1 MKRLFLSFVLLL
13 FLLIPRA
20 RAEESLPAVNPSDLP
35 DVSVWQTALDESD
48 LSLNVSD
55 ILRTLIQGDPQTA
68 LQPLLTLA
76 QRTWNEEFPRIGS
89 LILRLTAPALLWA
102 IARQLT
108 AQNRLSG
115 AAGLVC
121 YLIGAL
127 IMLEVFYRELSFAQE
142 TISRISALTDRIFP
156 VLTAL
161 MSASG
166 RAQTA
171 GLIQTLISLC
181 GGVLTEFIHRIIS
194 VLCASAAI
202 LAAAG
207 NLSERMPLKGL
218 FKLCCG
224 AGSWLLGGV
233 MALFAGM
240 TALGGVLGS
249 ARDGMALRTAKYA
262 GGSLLP
268 IVGGDVAG
276 TMDSMVYSA
285 ALVRQAAGVTGVLVM
300 LGICLRPVIRLTLT
314 MLAYMLS
321 AALLETVADGAL
333 RRCME
338 QLGQCI
344 RLLLAASLAC
354 AVLFIMLIGVCLGSM
369 GG

>member
-1 MKRLFLSFVLLL
+1 MNRLLL
-13 FLLIPRA
+13 ALALLLVLIPRA
-20 RAEESLPAVNPSDLP
+20 RAEESVPALNPSDLP
-35 DVSVWQTALDESD
+35 DLSSWQTALDESD
-48 LSLNVSD
+48 IPLAPADLLHSL
-55 ILRTLIQGDPQTA
+55 TQGDPQSA
-68 LQPLLTLA
+68 LQPLIAFA
-76 QRTWNEEFPRIGS
+76 QRVWSEEFPRIGS
-89 LILRLTAPALLWA
+89 LILQLTAPALLWA
-102 IARQLT
+102 VARQLT

-115 AAGLVC
+115 TAGLVC
-121 YLIGAL
+121 YLIGAGM
-127 IMLEVFYRELSFAQE
+127 MLTVFTRELSSAQQ
-142 TISRISALTDRIFP
+142 TVSRISALTDRVFP

-171 GLIQTLISLC
+171 GLIQTFVSLC
-181 GGVLTEFIHRIIS
+181 GGMLTEFIGRIIS
-194 VLCASAAI
+194 VLCPSAAV

-218 FKLCCG
+218 FKLCCS

-233 MALFAGM
+233 MMLFAGM

-262 GGSLLP
+262 AGSLLP

-300 LGICLRPVIRLTLT
+300 LGICLRPVIRLMLTL
-314 MLAYMLS
+314 LAYMLS
-321 AALLETVADGAL
+321 AALLETIADGAL

-338 QLGQCI
+338 QMGQCI
-344 RLLLAASLAC
+344 RLLLAAALAC
-354 AVLFIMLIGVCLGSM
+354 AVLFIMLVGVCLGSI
-369 GG
+369 GS

>member
-1 MKRLFLSFVLLL
+1 MNRLFFLFVLLV
-13 FLLIPRA
+13 LLMPRA
-20 RAEESLPAVNPSDLP
+20 RAEESLPALTLSDLP
-35 DVSVWQTALDESD
+35 DLSSWQSALDESD
-48 LSLNVSD
+48 IPITPSD
-55 ILRTLIQGDPQTA
+55 LLITLTQGDPQTA
-68 LQPLLTLA
+68 LQPLLALA
-76 QRTWNEEFPRIGS
+76 QRIWNEEFPRIGS
-89 LILRLTAPALLWA
+89 LILQLTAPALLWA
-102 IARQLT
+102 VARQLT

-115 AAGLVC
+115 TAGLVC
-121 YLIGAL
+121 YLIGAGM
-127 IMLEVFYRELSFAQE
+127 MLSVFARELSAARQ
-142 TISRISALTDRIFP
+142 TVSRISALTDRVFP

-166 RAQTA
+166 RTHTA
-171 GLIQTLISLC
+171 GLIQTLVSLC
-181 GGVLTEFIHRIIS
+181 GGTLTEFIGRIMS
-194 VLCASAAI
+194 VLCASAAV

-218 FKLCCG
+218 FKLCCS

-262 GGSLLP
+262 AGSLLP

-300 LGICLRPVIRLTLT
+300 LGICLRPVIRLMLT

-321 AALLETVADGAL
+321 SALLETIADGAL

-338 QLGQCI
+338 QIGQCI
-344 RLLLAASLAC
+344 RLLLAASLVC
-354 AVLFIMLIGVCLGSM
+354 AVLFIMLVGVCLGSM